1 MTGTLDPKSTVLKV
15 MRSQHDRLRRIAR
28 RSRLTRKL
36 DSVQAQGWSSLM
48 AGELI
53 IDAYAHAYRPAAS
66 GTQIAERFVCAQHW
80 EEGLDELRAM
90 MRDTGIWRAIIATV
104 MPAQAM
110 REEALSQIP
119 SDLSPEAHRKA
130 ATEVCDRILQHMDD
144 YNTWGCEVSRTHP
157 ELLPFINLDPLMM
170 DAVMT
175 RQKVREAVRQGAR
188 GIVLLPGLHGF
199 YGNDRR
205 VWPIYEMAQS
215 FQLPILTQTGDAG
228 PLPPG
233 GRGHW
238 GRPRYF
244 GDVAVSFP
252 KLRLILGHLGK
263 GYESEIAVLTRRY
276 PNVFTETSMRLTGL
290 NEAGRWTPAEAV
302 TWFRLIGIDRILL
315 GTKWPLFDSQ
325 EDIDT
330 VRKLPLTSEEKRKIL
345 GENAKRV
352 LQLS

>member
-1 MTGTLDPKSTVLKV
+1 
-15 MRSQHDRLRRIAR
+15 
-28 RSRLTRKL
+28 
-36 DSVQAQGWSSLM
+36 M

-53 IDAYAHAYRPAAS
+53 IDTHAHAYRTAES
-66 GTQIAERFVCAQHW
+66 GRQAMESCVCPQQW
-80 EEGLDELRAM
+80 EGIIDELRAI
-90 MRDTGIWRAIIATV
+90 MRETGIWRTIIATV

-110 REEALSQIP
+110 RQEALAHLPI
-119 SDLSPEAHRKA
+119 DLSREARRKA
-130 ATEVCDRILQHMDD
+130 EAEVCDRVLQHMDD
-144 YNTWGCEVSRTHP
+144 HNLWGCQVGRTHP
-157 ELLPFINLDPLMM
+157 ELLPFINLDPLLM
-170 DAVMT
+170 DAVT
-175 RQKVREAVRQGAR
+175 IRQKVREAVKQGAH

-276 PNVFTETSMRLTGL
+276 PNVYTETSMRLSGL
-290 NEAGRWTPAEAV
+290 NKAGRWTPAEAV

-325 EDIDT
+325 QDIDT
-330 VRKLPLTSEEKRKIL
+330 VRKLPLTLEEKRKIL

-352 LQLS
+352 LQL

>member
-1 MTGTLDPKSTVLKV
+1 MP
-15 MRSQHDRLRRIAR
+15 
-28 RSRLTRKL
+28 
-36 DSVQAQGWSSLM
+36 
-48 AGELI
+48 GELI
-53 IDAYAHAYRPAAS
+53 IDTHAHVYR
-66 GTQIAERFVCAQHW
+66 TAEIGRQAMENFVRPQRW
-80 EEGLDELRAM
+80 GGVIEELRAIM
-90 MRDTGIWRAIIATV
+90 GEIGIWRTIIATV
-104 MPAQAM
+104 TPTQAM
-110 REEALSQIP
+110 REKALSQLP
-119 SDLSPEAHRKA
+119 PDLPREARQKA
-130 ATEVCDRILQHMDD
+130 EAEVCDRVLQRMDH
-144 YNTWGCEVSRTHP
+144 NNLWGCEVGRTHP
-157 ELLPFINLDPLMM
+157 ELLPFINLDPVLM
-170 DAVMT
+170 DAVAI
-175 RQKVREAVRQGAR
+175 RQKVREAIVHGAR

-263 GYESEIAVLTRRY
+263 GYESEIAVLTRRF
-276 PNVFTETSMRLTGL
+276 PNVYTETSMRLSGL
-290 NEAGRWTPAEAV
+290 DEAGKWTPAEAV

-325 EDIDT
+325 QDIDT
-330 VRKLPLTSEEKRKIL
+330 VRKLPLTSDEKRKIL

-352 LQLS
+352 LQL

>member
-1 MTGTLDPKSTVLKV
+1 MP
-15 MRSQHDRLRRIAR
+15 
-28 RSRLTRKL
+28 
-36 DSVQAQGWSSLM
+36 
-48 AGELI
+48 GELI
-53 IDAYAHAYRPAAS
+53 IDMHAHVYRTAEIGRQAMENFARLQRWGGVIDELQAIMRAAS
-66 GTQIAERFVCAQHW
+66 
-80 EEGLDELRAM
+80 
-90 MRDTGIWRAIIATV
+90 IWRTVIATV
-104 MPAQAM
+104 TPTQAM
-110 REEALSQIP
+110 REKALSQLAP
-119 SDLSPEAHRKA
+119 DLSREARERA
-130 ATEVCDRILQHMDD
+130 EAEIRERLLQCMDH
-144 YNTWGCEVSRTHP
+144 NNWWGCELGRTYP
-157 ELLPFINLDPLMM
+157 ELLPFINLDPILM
-170 DAVMT
+170 DAVT
-175 RQKVREAVRQGAR
+175 IRQKVREAIGKGAR

-215 FQLPILTQTGDAG
+215 FQLPILSQTGDAG

-276 PNVFTETSMRLTGL
+276 PNVYTETSMRLSGL
-290 NEAGRWTPAEAV
+290 DEAGKWTPAEAV

-315 GTKWPLFDSQ
+315 GTKWPLFDVQ
-325 EDIDT
+325 QDIDT
-330 VRKLPLTSEEKRKIL
+330 VRKLPLTAEEKRKIF

-352 LQLS
+352 LQL

>member
-1 MTGTLDPKSTVLKV
+1 MP
-15 MRSQHDRLRRIAR
+15 
-28 RSRLTRKL
+28 
-36 DSVQAQGWSSLM
+36 
-48 AGELI
+48 GEFV
-53 IDAYAHAYRPAAS
+53 IDAYAHVYR
-66 GTQIAERFVCAQHW
+66 TAEIGRQALEDFARPRRWGGVS
-80 EEGLDELRAM
+80 EELRAV
-90 MRDTGIWRAIIATV
+90 MREAGIWRTVIATAT
-104 MPAQAM
+104 PTQAM
-110 REEALSQIP
+110 REKALSELP
-119 SDLSPEAHRKA
+119 ADLPREAREKA
-130 ATEVCDRILQHMDD
+130 EADVRERVLQRMDS
-144 YNTWGCEVSRTHP
+144 NNAWGCEVGRTYP
-157 ELLPFINLDPLMM
+157 ELLPFVNFDPLLM
-170 DAVMT
+170 DAVT
-175 RQKVREAVRQGAR
+175 IRQKVREAVGKGAR

-205 VWPIYEMAQS
+205 AWPIYEMAQS
-215 FQLPILTQTGDAG
+215 FQLPILAQSGDAG

-244 GDVAVSFP
+244 GDVAISFP

-276 PNVFTETSMRLTGL
+276 PNVYTETSMRLSGL
-290 NEAGRWTPAEAV
+290 DEAGKWTPAEAV

-325 EDIDT
+325 QDIDT

-352 LQLS
+352 LQL

>member
-1 MTGTLDPKSTVLKV
+1 MP
-15 MRSQHDRLRRIAR
+15 
-28 RSRLTRKL
+28 
-36 DSVQAQGWSSLM
+36 
-48 AGELI
+48 GELI
-53 IDAYAHAYRPAAS
+53 VDTHAHVYR
-66 GTQIAERFVCAQHW
+66 TAEIGRQAMENFDSPPRWGGVI
-80 EEGLDELRAM
+80 DELRAM
-90 MRDTGIWRAIIATV
+90 MRETGIWRTVIATV
-104 MPAQAM
+104 TPTQTM
-110 REEALSQIP
+110 REEALSQLP
-119 SDLSPEAHRKA
+119 ANLSREAREKVEA
-130 ATEVCDRILQHMDD
+130 EVRERLLQRMD
-144 YNTWGCEVSRTHP
+144 YNNGWGCEVGRTYP
-157 ELLPFINLDPLMM
+157 QILPFVNLDPILM
-170 DAVMT
+170 DAVT
-175 RQKVREAVRQGAR
+175 IRQKIREAVGNGAR

-205 VWPIYEMAQS
+205 AWPIYEMAQS

-228 PLPPG
+228 QLPPG

-276 PNVFTETSMRLTGL
+276 ANVYTETSMRLSGL
-290 NEAGRWTPAEAV
+290 DEAGKWTPAEAV

-325 EDIDT
+325 QDIDT
-330 VRKLPLTSEEKRKIL
+330 VRKLPLTPEEKRKVL

-352 LQLS
+352 LQL

>member
-1 MTGTLDPKSTVLKV
+1 
-15 MRSQHDRLRRIAR
+15 
-28 RSRLTRKL
+28 
-36 DSVQAQGWSSLM
+36 M

-53 IDAYAHAYRPAAS
+53 IDMHAHAYQTAE
-66 GTQIAERFVCAQHW
+66 IARQTLESVVCPQRW
-80 EEGLDELRAM
+80 GGVVEDLRAT
-90 MRDTGIWRAIIATV
+90 MRESGIWRTIVATV
-104 MPAQAM
+104 MPVQAM
-110 REEALSQIP
+110 RENALSQLP
-119 SDLSPEAHRKA
+119 ADLSREARRKA
-130 ATEVCDRILQHMDD
+130 ETEVCDGIVQRMDHH
-144 YNTWGCEVSRTHP
+144 NLWGCEIGRTHP
-157 ELLPFINLDPLMM
+157 EILPFINLDPILL
-170 DAVMT
+170 DAVT
-175 RQKVREAVRQGAR
+175 IRQKVRDAVGYGAR

-276 PNVFTETSMRLTGL
+276 RNVYTETSMRLRGL
-290 NEAGRWTPAEAV
+290 DEAGKWTPAEAV

-315 GTKWPLFDSQ
+315 GTKWPLYNSQ
-325 EDIDT
+325 QDIDT
-330 VRKLPLTSEEKRKIL
+330 VRKLPLTAEEKRKIL

-352 LQLS
+352 LEL

>member
-1 MTGTLDPKSTVLKV
+1 MPD
-15 MRSQHDRLRRIAR
+15 
-28 RSRLTRKL
+28 
-36 DSVQAQGWSSLM
+36 
-48 AGELI
+48 ELI
-53 IDAYAHAYRPAAS
+53 IDTHAHVYR
-66 GTQIAERFVCAQHW
+66 TAEIGRQAMENFAHPQRW
-80 EEGLDELRAM
+80 GGLIDELRAI
-90 MRDTGIWRAIIATV
+90 MRETGIWRTVIATV
-104 MPAQAM
+104 TPTQAM
-110 REEALSQIP
+110 REKALSQLSP
-119 SDLSPEAHRKA
+119 DLSREAHARA
-130 ATEVCDRILQHMDD
+130 EAEVYDRLLQRMDH
-144 YNTWGCEVSRTHP
+144 NNLWGCEVGRTYP
-157 ELLPFINLDPLMM
+157 ELLPFINLDPVLM
-170 DAVMT
+170 DAVT
-175 RQKVREAVRQGAR
+175 IRQKVREAVANGAR

-228 PLPPG
+228 SLPPG

-244 GDVAVSFP
+244 GDVAASFP

-276 PNVFTETSMRLTGL
+276 PNVYTETSMRLSGL
-290 NEAGRWTPAEAV
+290 DEAGKWTPAEAV

-325 EDIDT
+325 QDIGT
-330 VRKLPLTSEEKRKIL
+330 VHKLPLTPEEKRKIL

-352 LQLS
+352 LQL